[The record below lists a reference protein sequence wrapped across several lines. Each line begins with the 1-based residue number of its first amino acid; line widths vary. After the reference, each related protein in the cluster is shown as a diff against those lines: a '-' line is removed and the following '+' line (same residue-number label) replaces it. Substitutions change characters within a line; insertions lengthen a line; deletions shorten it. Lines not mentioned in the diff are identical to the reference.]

1 MGVRRALTTDYR
13 RDHPRTQRGDLTL
26 TAVITSDALADLKLR
41 RGDETLAI
49 IKATDVMIARE
60 ADVREEETHEL

>member
-1 MGVRRALTTDYR
+1 MKQQQAAVAGAP
-13 RDHPRTQRGDLTL
+13 RDHPRTQRGALTL

-49 IKATDVMIARE
+49 TKATDVMIARE
-60 ADVREEETHEL
+60 ADVREEETHEF